1 MTPQHLAFLQALS
14 QHLPA
19 ERLITDPMRTLAYGT
34 DASFYR
40 LVPQIVVR
48 AIDEAEVGHVLR
60 LAREHMVPV
69 TLRAAGTSLSG
80 QAVSD
85 SVLVLINDGWTGI
98 EVLDD
103 GHRIRLQPGVI
114 GQHANDAL
122 RRYQRKIGPDPA
134 SINTARIGGMA
145 ANNSSGMC
153 CGTAQNGYHTLA
165 ALRVMLPDGTV
176 LDTADAASV
185 AAFRRSHARLLQGLT
200 DLAQQIRRN
209 PALEA
214 KVRRKYRLKNT
225 TGYGINALI
234 DFIDPVDMLAHLMI
248 GSEGTLGFIAGI
260 TYHTVPDHPHK
271 ASCLALFDEL
281 DAACR
286 AVSALKAQG
295 AVDAVELVDR
305 LSLLAV
311 QNKSGLPTFLY
322 GDQAP
327 RAAALLIETRG
338 ASPTELAERC
348 ADVQATLT
356 LAGPA
361 ANSGFSTDAAVC
373 ETYWA
378 VRKGLFPAVGAQ
390 RPVGTTC
397 VIEDV
402 AFPVEQL
409 TEGVLR
415 LRALL
420 EQHGYTE
427 GLIFGHALEGN
438 LHFVFAPGFDSDAE
452 VQRYS
457 RFMDDVSH
465 LVAVEFGGSLKAEHG
480 TGRNV
485 APFVRLEWGDEA
497 YDVMVAIKQLFDP
510 EGLLNPDVI
519 ISRDEQVHLKDL
531 KRLPAADAIV
541 DKCIEC
547 GFCEPVCPSNGLSLT
562 PRQRI
567 VLWRRIQQLKRDG
580 SDAALLAQL
589 EADYQWAGLDTCAAT
604 GMCATRCPVG
614 INTGALV
621 KQLRGPAK
629 HPGLAQ
635 TLERHLGAV
644 VGTARAGLGVLK
656 LARGVLGADRVEAIN
671 RVAHRVIPLIP
682 LVPAATPGPAKS
694 LRSLPAGPSPLPSPQ
709 RGEGVNTHPAQAPGA
724 FLPLPLQE
732 GVNTHPAQQAGGL
745 LPLPLGEGG
754 GEGGVFARSEGVEKV
769 VYFVSCVNRAFAENP
784 GGGDTLADATF
795 RLLGKAGYT
804 PVLPP
809 QINRLCCGQ
818 PFDSKNATTAANA
831 ALKRTEAAL
840 LSASQQGRL
849 PVYLDNAP
857 CALRLIDAQQAGQLD
872 ARLQLHDAV
881 SFLADRVLPRVTLTP
896 KLDQL
901 AVHIPCS
908 TSKVGAGA
916 KLVALAKQCAQDVTV
931 PDIACCGFAGDK
943 GFTLPALNANSLKR
957 LVPAL
962 PEGCGCGVSASRTCQ
977 IGLASHG
984 GIPYRSIEALL
995 DDCATAGRAAI

>member
-1 MTPQHLAFLQALS
+1 MSPQHAAFLEALRPHVS
-14 QHLPA
+14 A
-19 ERLITDPMRTLAYGT
+19 ERLITDPARTLAWGT

-40 LVPQIVVR
+40 LLPQIVVR
-48 AIDEAEVGHVLR
+48 ALNEAEVAAVLR
-60 LAREHMVPV
+60 LAQQHQVAV

-80 QAVSD
+80 QAVTD
-85 SVLVLINDGWTGI
+85 SVLVLIQEGWTGI
-98 EVLDD
+98 EVLD
-103 GHRIRLQPGVI
+103 GGARIRLQPGVI

-122 RRYQRKIGPDPA
+122 RRFSRKIGPDPA
-134 SINTARIGGMA
+134 SIATARIGGMA

-165 ALRVMLPDGTV
+165 ALRVMLADGTL

-185 AAFRRSHARLLQGLT
+185 VAFRHSHAPLLAGLQA
-200 DLAQQIRRN
+200 LAQSIRSN

-225 TGYGINALI
+225 TGYGINALL

-271 ASCLALFDEL
+271 ASCLVLFDEL
-281 DAACR
+281 ESACQ

-305 LSLLAV
+305 PSIVAV
-311 QNKSGLPTFLY
+311 QGKAGLPAFLY
-322 GDQAP
+322 REQAP

-338 ASPTELAERC
+338 ASAEALAERC
-348 ADVQATLT
+348 DEVNGVL
-356 LAGPA
+356 LVHGPSA
-361 ANSGFSTDAAVC
+361 HSGFSTDPAIC

-378 VRKGLFPAVGAQ
+378 VRKGLFPAVGAT

-402 AFPVEQL
+402 AFPVERL
-409 TEGVLR
+409 AEGVLR

-420 EQHGYTE
+420 EQHGYNE
-427 GLIFGHALEGN
+427 ALIFGHALDGN

-457 RFMDDVSH
+457 RFMDDVGQ

-497 YDVMVAIKQLFDP
+497 YAVMVDIKRLFDP
-510 EGLLNPDVI
+510 AGLLNPDVI
-519 ISRDEQVHLKDL
+519 ISRDEQIHLKDL
-531 KRLPAADAIV
+531 KRLPAADDLV

-567 VLWRRIQQLKRDG
+567 VLWRRIQQLQRDG
-580 SDAALLAQL
+580 SDAALLAELQQQYGWL
-589 EADYQWAGLDTCAAT
+589 GLDTCATT

-614 INTGALV
+614 INTGLLV
-621 KQLRGPAK
+621 KKLRGPAAR
-629 HPGLAQ
+629 PALAD
-635 TLERHLGAV
+635 TLERHLGSV

-656 LARGVLGADRVEAIN
+656 LARGVLGADRMHSLNEA
-671 RVAHRVIPLIP
+671 VHKVIPVLP
-682 LVPAATPGPAKS
+682 VAPVATPGPAGA
-694 LRSLPAGPSPLPSPQ
+694 LPADVPAGQGEPL
-709 RGEGVNTHPAQAPGA
+709 
-724 FLPLPLQE
+724 
-732 GVNTHPAQQAGGL
+732 
-745 LPLPLGEGG
+745 
-754 GEGGVFARSEGVEKV
+754 
-769 VYFVSCVNRAFAENP
+769 VYFASCVNRTFAENP
-784 GGGDTLADATF
+784 GGGDTLADSAF
-795 RLLGKAGYT
+795 RVLRKAGWA
-804 PVLPP
+804 PKLPAR
-809 QINRLCCGQ
+809 IATLCCGQ
-818 PFDSKNATTAANA
+818 PFDSKGASDA
-831 ALKRTEAAL
+831 ALAALRRTEAAL
-840 LSASQQGRL
+840 LQASEQGRI

-857 CALRLIDAQQAGQLD
+857 CALRLIEAQRAGQLD

-881 SFLADRVLPRVTLTP
+881 SFLNDRVLPRLTLTP
-896 KLDQL
+896 QVEQL
-901 AVHIPCS
+901 AVHVPCS
-908 TSKVGAGA
+908 TAKLGAGP
-916 KLVALAKQCAQDVTV
+916 KLVALARQCAGEVTV
-931 PDIACCGFAGDK
+931 PDIACCGFAGDM
-943 GFTLPALNANSLKR
+943 GFNRPELNANSLKR
-957 LVPAL
+957 LKPLL

-977 IGLASHG
+977 IGLSSHG
-984 GIPYRSIEALL
+984 GIPYRSLEALL
-995 DDCATAGRAAI
+995 DDCAQPA

>member
-1 MTPQHLAFLQALS
+1 MTPQHQAFLQALS
-14 QHLPA
+14 QHVSA
-19 ERLITDPMRTLAYGT
+19 DRLITDPMRTLAYGT

-48 AIDEAEVGHVLR
+48 AIDEAEVSQVLR
-60 LAREHMVPV
+60 LSREHQVAV

-85 SVLVLINDGWTGI
+85 SVLVLIHDGWTGI

-122 RRYQRKIGPDPA
+122 RRWQRKIGPDPA
-134 SINTARIGGMA
+134 SINTARIGGIA

-165 ALRVMLPDGTV
+165 AMRVMLPDGTV
-176 LDTADAASV
+176 LDTADATSV
-185 AAFRRSHARLLQGLT
+185 ASFRRSHAPLLQRLM
-200 DLAQQIRRN
+200 DLSHRITRN
-209 PALEA
+209 PELEA

-225 TGYGINALI
+225 TGYGINALL

-271 ASCLALFDEL
+271 ASCLVLFDEL

-286 AVSALKAQG
+286 AVSALKTQG

-305 LSLLAV
+305 LSILAV
-311 QNKSGLPTFLY
+311 QNKAGLPPFLY
-322 GDQAP
+322 GEQAP

-338 ASPTELAERC
+338 ASAAELAERC

-409 TEGVLR
+409 AEGVLR

-485 APFVRLEWGDEA
+485 APFVRMEWGDEA
-497 YDVMVAIKQLFDP
+497 YGVMLDIKALFDP

-531 KRLPAADAIV
+531 KRLPAADALV

-580 SDAALLAQL
+580 SDAALLARL

-629 HPGLAQ
+629 HPGVADI
-635 TLERHLGAV
+635 LERNLGAV
-644 VGTARAGLGVLK
+644 VGTTRAGLGVLK
-656 LARGVLGADRVEAIN
+656 LARGLLGADRVQAIN
-671 RVAHRVIPLIP
+671 QAIHRVIPV
-682 LVPAATPGPAKS
+682 VPVAPKATPGPA
-694 LRSLPAGPSPLPSPQ
+694 SPLPQ
-709 RGEGVNTHPAQAPGA
+709 TAAAGA
-724 FLPLPLQE
+724 
-732 GVNTHPAQQAGGL
+732 N
-745 LPLPLGEGG
+745 
-754 GEGGVFARSEGVEKV
+754 RV

-784 GGGDTLADATF
+784 GGGDSVADATY

-809 QINRLCCGQ
+809 QIHSLCCGQ
-818 PFDSKNATTAANA
+818 PFDSKNATTAANT
-831 ALKRTEAAL
+831 ALQRTEAAL
-840 LSASQQGRL
+840 LQASDHGRW

-857 CALRLIDAQQAGQLD
+857 CALRLIDAQKAGQLD

-881 SFLADRVLPRVTLTP
+881 SFLAHQVVPRLTLTP

-908 TSKVGAGA
+908 TSKAGAGQ
-916 KLVALAKQCAQDVTV
+916 KLVALAQHCAREVTV

-943 GFTLPALNANSLKR
+943 GFTLPELNANSLKR
-957 LVPAL
+957 LLPAL

-977 IGLASHG
+977 IGLTSHS

-995 DDCATAGRAAI
+995 DDCSTAASTVTTAGGAAV

>member
-1 MTPQHLAFLQALS
+1 MTPQHHAFLRALS
-14 QHLPA
+14 QHVPA
-19 ERLITDPMRTLAYGT
+19 DRLITDPMRTLAYGT

-48 AIDEAEVGHVLR
+48 AVDEAEVGHVLR
-60 LAREHMVPV
+60 LSREHRVAV

-80 QAVSD
+80 QAVTN
-85 SVLVLINDGWTGI
+85 SVLVLINDGWTGT

-122 RRYQRKIGPDPA
+122 RRFQRKIGPDPA
-134 SINTARIGGMA
+134 SINTARIGGIA

-165 ALRVMLPDGTV
+165 AMRVMLPDSTV
-176 LDTADAASV
+176 LDTADATSV
-185 AAFRRSHARLLQGLT
+185 AAFRRSHAPLLQGLV
-200 DLAQQIRRN
+200 DLSRRICRN
-209 PALEA
+209 PDLEA

-225 TGYGINALI
+225 TGYGINALL

-271 ASCLALFDEL
+271 ASCLVLFDEL

-286 AVSALKAQG
+286 AVSALKSQG

-305 LSLLAV
+305 LSILAV
-311 QNKSGLPTFLY
+311 QNKAGLPSFLY
-322 GDQAP
+322 GEQAP

-338 ASPTELAERC
+338 ASPAELAERC

-356 LAGPA
+356 LASPA

-409 TEGVLR
+409 AEGVLR

-420 EQHGYTE
+420 EHHGYTE

-485 APFVRLEWGDEA
+485 APFVRMEWGDEA
-497 YDVMVAIKQLFDP
+497 YAVMVAIKQLFDP

-519 ISRDEQVHLKDL
+519 ITRDEQIHLKDL

-541 DKCIEC
+541 DQCIEC

-580 SDAALLAQL
+580 NDATLLAQL

-614 INTGALV
+614 INTGSLV

-629 HPGLAQ
+629 HPGLAE

-656 LARGVLGADRVEAIN
+656 LARGVLGADRVQALN
-671 RVAHRVIPLIP
+671 AAAHRVIPVLP
-682 LVPAATPGPAKS
+682 VAPRATPGPAAA
-694 LRSLPAGPSPLPSPQ
+694 LPTPPTAGAD
-709 RGEGVNTHPAQAPGA
+709 R
-724 FLPLPLQE
+724 
-732 GVNTHPAQQAGGL
+732 
-745 LPLPLGEGG
+745 
-754 GEGGVFARSEGVEKV
+754 V
-769 VYFVSCVNRAFAENP
+769 VYFVSCVNRAFAETP

-809 QINRLCCGQ
+809 QVHTLCCGQ
-818 PFDSKNATTAANA
+818 PFDSKNATAAAHTA
-831 ALKRTEAAL
+831 LQRTEAAL
-840 LSASQQGRL
+840 LSASDHGRW

-857 CALRLIDAQQAGQLD
+857 CALRLIEAQKAGQLD

-881 SFLADRVLPRVTLTP
+881 SFLAERVVPRLTFSP

-908 TSKVGAGA
+908 TSKLDAGA
-916 KLVALAKQCAQDVTV
+916 KLVALARQCARDVTV

-943 GFTLPALNANSLKR
+943 GFTLPELNANSLKR

-984 GIPYRSIEALL
+984 GMPYRSIEALL
-995 DDCATAGRAAI
+995 DDCTTVTTTAGGAAV

>member
-1 MTPQHLAFLQALS
+1 MSPQHQAFLQALAK
-14 QHLPA
+14 HLPT
-19 ERLITDPMRTLAYGT
+19 ERLITDPLRTLAFGT

-40 LVPQIVVR
+40 LVPQIVV
-48 AIDEAEVGHVLR
+48 
-60 LAREHMVPV
+60 LARSEPEVSRVLALAQAHRVAL

-85 SVLVLINDGWTGI
+85 SVLVLIGEGWTGI

-103 GHRIRLQPGVI
+103 GARIRLQPGVI

-122 RRYQRKIGPDPA
+122 RRHQRKIGPDPA
-134 SINTARIGGMA
+134 SINTARIGGIA

-165 ALRVMLPDGTV
+165 ALRVMLADGTL
-176 LDTADAASV
+176 LDTADATSV
-185 AAFRRSHARLLQGLT
+185 AAFRRSHAALLQGLV
-200 DLAQQIRRN
+200 DLAQQIHRN

-225 TGYGINALI
+225 TGYGINALL

-271 ASCLALFDEL
+271 ASSLVLFDEL

-286 AVSALKAQG
+286 AVSVLKAQG

-305 LSLLAV
+305 LSILAV
-311 QNKSGLPTFLY
+311 QGKTGLPSFLY
-322 GDQAP
+322 GEQAP
-327 RAAALLIETRG
+327 QAAALLIETRG
-338 ASPTELAERC
+338 ADAAELRARC
-348 ADVQATLT
+348 AAVQATLAPFAPT
-356 LAGPA
+356 AD
-361 ANSGFSTDAAVC
+361 SGFSSDAAVC

-409 TEGVLR
+409 AEGVLR

-485 APFVRLEWGDEA
+485 APFVRMEWGDDA
-497 YDVMVAIKQLFDP
+497 YAVMLAIKQLFDP
-510 EGLLNPDVI
+510 HGLLNPDVI
-519 ISRDEQVHLKDL
+519 ISRDEQIHLKDL
-531 KRLPAADAIV
+531 KRLPAADPLV

-589 EADYQWAGLDTCAAT
+589 ETDYPWAGLDTCAAT

-614 INTGALV
+614 INTGSLV

-656 LARGVLGADRVEAIN
+656 LARGVLGADRVQGLNAAA
-671 RVAHRVIPLIP
+671 RRVIPVLP
-682 LVPAATPGPAKS
+682 LAPKATPGPAAA
-694 LRSLPAGPSPLPSPQ
+694 LPTPPAAGAD
-709 RGEGVNTHPAQAPGA
+709 R
-724 FLPLPLQE
+724 
-732 GVNTHPAQQAGGL
+732 
-745 LPLPLGEGG
+745 
-754 GEGGVFARSEGVEKV
+754 V
-769 VYFVSCVNRAFAENP
+769 VYFVSCVNRTFAENP

-809 QINRLCCGQ
+809 QVRTLCCGQ
-818 PFDSKNATTAANA
+818 PFDSKNATAAANT
-831 ALKRTEAAL
+831 ALQRTEAAL
-840 LSASQQGRL
+840 LSASDDGRWA
-849 PVYLDNAP
+849 VYLDNAP
-857 CALRLIDAQQAGQLD
+857 CALRLIEAQRAGQLD

-881 SFLADRVLPRVTLTP
+881 SFLAERVVPRLTFNP
-896 KLDQL
+896 QLDQL

-908 TSKVGAGA
+908 TSKLEAGA
-916 KLVALAKQCAQDVTV
+916 KLVALAQQCAREVTV

-943 GFTLPALNANSLKR
+943 GFTLPALNAHALKR

-995 DDCATAGRAAI
+995 DDCATAGGSHH

>member
-1 MTPQHLAFLQALS
+1 MPRPLSPALSRKGRGSAAPWNIDMTPQHQAFLQALS
-14 QHLPA
+14 AHLPTD
-19 ERLITDPMRTLAYGT
+19 RLITDPLRTLAYGT

-48 AIDEAEVGHVLR
+48 AVDEAEVAQVLSLSR
-60 LAREHMVPV
+60 RHGVAV

-85 SVLVLINDGWTGI
+85 SVLVLVQEGWTGL
-98 EVLDD
+98 EVLD
-103 GHRIRLQPGVI
+103 GGARIRLQPGVI

-122 RRYQRKIGPDPA
+122 RRFGRKIGPDPA
-134 SINTARIGGMA
+134 SINTARIGGIA

-165 ALRVMLPDGTV
+165 ALRVMLADGSV

-185 AAFRRSHARLLQGLT
+185 AAFRQTHRALLEGLLALSHRIAS
-200 DLAQQIRRN
+200 N

-225 TGYGINALI
+225 TGYGINALL
-234 DFIDPVDMLAHLMI
+234 DFVDPVDMLAHLMI

-260 TYHTVPDHPHK
+260 TYDTVPDHPHK
-271 ASCLALFDEL
+271 ASCLVLFDEL
-281 DAACR
+281 AVACR

-295 AVDAVELVDR
+295 AVDAVELVDGP
-305 LSLLAV
+305 SIVAV
-311 QNKSGLPTFLY
+311 QGKAGLPDFLY
-322 GDQAP
+322 RRPAP

-338 ASPTELAERC
+338 EDAAALARRC
-348 ADVQATLT
+348 DAVHTL
-356 LAGPA
+356 LAGFAPA
-361 ANSGFSTDAAVC
+361 ADSGFSTDPATC

-378 VRKGLFPAVGAQ
+378 VRKGLFPAVGAT

-402 AFPVEQL
+402 AFPVEHL
-409 TEGVLR
+409 AEGVLR

-438 LHFVFAPGFDSDAE
+438 LHFVFAPGFDSEAE
-452 VQRYS
+452 VQRYA
-457 RFMDDVSH
+457 RFMDDIGQ
-465 LVAVEFGGSLKAEHG
+465 LVAVEFEGSLKAEHG

-485 APFVRLEWGDEA
+485 APFVRLEWGDDA
-497 YDVMVAIKQLFDP
+497 YAVMVEIKRLFDP
-510 EGLLNPDVI
+510 RGLLNPDVI
-519 ISRDEQVHLKDL
+519 ISADEQVHLKDL

-541 DKCIEC
+541 DQCIEC

-580 SDAALLAQL
+580 SDAALLARL

-614 INTGALV
+614 INTGSLV
-621 KQLRGPAK
+621 KQLRGPAA
-629 HPGLAQ
+629 HPGVAA
-635 TLERHLGAV
+635 TVERHLGAV
-644 VGTARAGLGVLK
+644 VNTARAGLGVLK
-656 LARGVLGADRVEAIN
+656 LARGVLGAERVQALNE
-671 RVAHRVIPLIP
+671 VAHRVIPLLP
-682 LVPAATPGPAKS
+682 LAPMATPGPAG
-694 LRSLPAGPSPLPSPQ
+694 SLPANPSPQ
-709 RGEGVNTHPAQAPGA
+709 PSPRRGEGRADHEP
-724 FLPLPLQE
+724 
-732 GVNTHPAQQAGGL
+732 
-745 LPLPLGEGG
+745 
-754 GEGGVFARSEGVEKV
+754 V
-769 VYFVSCVNRAFAENP
+769 VYFVSCVNRTFAEHP

-795 RLLGKAGYT
+795 RLLGKAGFT
-804 PVLPP
+804 PVLPAGTGS
-809 QINRLCCGQ
+809 LCCGQ
-818 PFDSKNATTAANA
+818 PFDSRGASEAATQ
-831 ALKRTEAAL
+831 ALRRTEAAL
-840 LSASQQGRL
+840 LAASDDGRV

-857 CALRLIDAQQAGQLD
+857 CALRLIDAQKAGQLD

-881 SFLADRVLPRVTLTP
+881 SFLADRVAPRVHIEP
-896 KLDQL
+896 KLGQL
-901 AVHIPCS
+901 AVHVPCS
-908 TSKVGAGA
+908 TSRNGTAS
-916 KLVALAKQCAQDVTV
+916 KLVALAKRCADQVTV

-943 GFTLPALNANSLKR
+943 GFTLPELNANSLKR
-957 LVPAL
+957 LAPAL
-962 PEGCGCGVSASRTCQ
+962 PAGCGCGVSASRTCQ

-995 DDCATAGRAAI
+995 DDCATAGSPVGAASAAIRAGPRADRG